1 MKKTA
6 KIVLSI
12 LVISAFLFL
21 TVIFMAENTKAPAV
35 KENILFQQSEGQG
48 MSLASEV
55 IEDESGNLT
64 TVITATITPDN
75 ATNKLVDWSLEWTN
89 AESEFAQGK
98 DVSDYMTIA
107 TAEDGALSATL
118 TCLQAFGEQIKVK
131 VVLRANNDI
140 TASATCDYVKRVES
154 ATVAKSAE
162 LIDLSD
168 ITVGAT
174 ANYGAGTLDGEFAI
188 SYVQLTLTEGF
199 KSEIKSY
206 LSDTANSRIYFR
218 SNLLTTYEN
227 GVLTFGDAEFID
239 VILSDYTYRQPGGGD
254 ITPVPGGGETPLS
267 GAFDEQNVATP
278 CAVIPNQDFII
289 SYSADFISAYNK
301 ALASYDGA
309 HVVLKVGYVY
319 TFEGEEYSR
328 GVATDYM
335 NFSETLVV
343 NASSVETSG
352 NVIF

>member
-12 LVISAFLFL
+12 LVMSAFLFL
-21 TVIFMAENTKAPAV
+21 TVIFMAENTKSPAV
-35 KENILFQQSEGQG
+35 KENILFQQSEGKG

-98 DVSDYMTIA
+98 DVSDYMTIT

-188 SYVQLTLTEGF
+188 SYVELTLTEGF
-199 KSEIKSY
+199 KAEIKSY
-206 LSDTANSRIYFR
+206 LSDTANSRIFFR
-218 SNLLTTYEN
+218 SYLLTTYEN
-227 GVLTFGDAEFID
+227 GVIAFGATELID
-239 VILSDYTYRQPGGGD
+239 VILSDYTYRQSGGGD
-254 ITPVPGGGETPLS
+254 ITPTPGVSSTYNGKH
-267 GAFDEQNVATP
+267 VATP
-278 CAVIPNQDFII
+278 CAVIPNQDLII

-309 HVVLKVGYVY
+309 HVVVEVGYVY
-319 TFEGEEYSR
+319 TFEGEEYSS
-328 GVATDYM
+328 GTATDYM